1 MLTSANF
8 PLFFRNCFD
17 SVKSSSE
24 CLCFGFFIIS
34 YMFPYII
41 YSCSTYINCSAL
53 ASCLFFNWTD
63 FTVANGLNKK
73 KMVHSLK
80 VVSEKKLLGYLF
92 GICQHNC
99 TYIWSLIVETQKPRT
114 VIIKLEFCSLSEMVH
129 QYPSINNLFQHQ

>member
-1 MLTSANF
+1 ML
-8 PLFFRNCFD
+8 LFW
-17 SVKSSSE
+17 
-24 CLCFGFFIIS
+24 FFIIS

-129 QYPSINNLFQHQ
+129 QYPSINTSITSTLNNSLKIQLREFQLFQEKYFF